1 MTITTS
7 AAQTGDTWY
16 HRPPDSVLAQLATN
30 AESGLSAAEAGS
42 RLAAHGPNVIA
53 AEPSPSVWAVAL
65 IQLKDSMN
73 LMLIA
78 VTVVSMLIQEWSTA
92 MIVAFLVVLNVVM
105 GTQQEMKARASVD
118 ALSKMTTPQAKVV
131 RDGTLMQVSATDL
144 VPGDVVNLESGD
156 IVPADGRLI
165 RSATLETQEAA
176 LTGESAPI
184 SKDPS
189 TIERDEVALGDR
201 ANMLFQNT
209 SVTRGTGTMVV
220 TETGMGTQMGQ
231 IASML
236 SAVAPSKSPLQNE
249 LDSLTKVLGAIAWVA
264 VAIIVALGLYR
275 GQDLDQVLLLG
286 VAMAISAIPT
296 GLPTFVQA
304 MLAYGA
310 KELAAA
316 KAIVKNL
323 TDVET
328 LGATSAINSDKTG
341 TLTMN
346 EMMVRSM
353 YLRGH
358 WYHVAGEGYAKTG
371 AIRHAAG
378 DPTPDFSNLAYGLAL
393 CSDATVSD
401 AGDVIGDPTEA
412 ALVVLAAKIGV
423 DAQESRRT
431 YPRLAEV
438 PFDSAYKFMAT
449 FHEVPATGGGTRL
462 VELVKGGPDVV
473 LDRCTTMLTDDG
485 EVPLDLDGLMAANR
499 EMSEQGLRVLA
510 FAVRDLTGRPT
521 EVAADPMS
529 LVGELAFV
537 GMVGIIDPLRPSAVE
552 AVRIAREAGIE
563 VRMITGD
570 HAITASAIGAE
581 LGLAPGAISGA
592 EIAAMSDEALTA
604 ALPELHVFGRVT
616 PQDKLRLA
624 RLMQSRGDIVAM
636 TGDAVNDAA
645 ALKQADIG
653 VAMGSGSEVTKQ
665 AGKMILTDDNF
676 GTLVTAVRLGRSTY
690 EKIGNYVRYQMSQ
703 LLSLVLLFLTA
714 SIFNINEGI
723 ALTPLMVL
731 FLNFFISIFP
741 VVVIMREPALPGLMT
756 RPPRDPKLK
765 LANPV
770 SVRQWAFYGA
780 TLFLVTLVA
789 LVAGP
794 GELMGDQPS
803 VPMTMAFVV
812 MALGTVLSGL
822 VLRRSPESG
831 LAEPLLDAV
840 KVLSI
845 PILIT
850 VVAVEWAFMQ
860 KLLLTTSLT
869 GGQWV
874 ACVGLALLVPITIEL
889 SKIPRRRHLAA
900 APNAIAPADAVA
912 PQRARVHA

>member
-1 MTITTS
+1 MSTPTS
-7 AAQTGDTWY
+7 APATSHTSHTWY
-16 HRPPDSVLAQLATN
+16 NRSTESVLAQFGTDAST
-30 AESGLSAAEAGS
+30 GLSAAEASS
-42 RLAAHGPNVIA
+42 RLATHGPNVIA

-78 VTVVSMLIQEWSTA
+78 VAVVSMLIGEFSTA
-92 MIVAFLVVLNVVM
+92 LIVAFLVVLNVVM
-105 GTQQEMKARASVD
+105 GTQQEMKAKASVD
-118 ALSKMTTPQAKVV
+118 ALAKMTTPQAKVV
-131 RDGTLMQVSATDL
+131 RGGTLMQVSATDL
-144 VPGDVVNLESGD
+144 VPGDIVTLESGD

-184 SKDPS
+184 SKDPG
-189 TIERDEVALGDR
+189 TIERDEVTLGDR
-201 ANMLFQNT
+201 SNMAFQNT
-209 SVTRGTGTMVV
+209 SVTRGTGAIVV
-220 TETGMGTQMGQ
+220 TETGMDTEMGK
-231 IASML
+231 IATML
-236 SAVAPSKSPLQNE
+236 SAVAPSKSPLQSE
-249 LDSLTKVLGAIAWVA
+249 LDGLTKVLGAIAWVA
-264 VAIIVALGLYR
+264 VAIIVGLGLYR
-275 GQDLDQVLLLG
+275 GQSLESVLLLG

-310 KELAAA
+310 KQLAEA

-353 YLRGH
+353 YVRSH

-371 AIRHAAG
+371 VIRHAAG
-378 DPTPDFSNLAYGLAL
+378 EATPDFTNLAYGLAL

-423 DAQESRRT
+423 DAEESRRT
-431 YPRLAEV
+431 YPRVAEV

-449 FHEVPATGGGTRL
+449 FHEVPAPAGGTRL

-485 EVPLDLDGLMAANR
+485 EVPLDLEGLMGANR
-499 EMSEQGLRVLA
+499 EMSEKGLRVLA
-510 FAVRDLTGRPT
+510 FAVRDLTGRAA
-521 EVAADPMS
+521 EVVADPMS
-529 LVGELAFV
+529 FVAELQFV

-552 AVRIAREAGIE
+552 AVRIARAAGIE

-570 HAITASAIGAE
+570 HAITASAIGSE

-592 EIAAMSDEALTA
+592 QIAAMSDEDLTA
-604 ALPELHVFGRVT
+604 ALPDLHVFGRVT

-624 RLMQSRGDIVAM
+624 KLMQQRGDIVAM

-676 GTLVTAVRLGRSTY
+676 GTLVRAVELGRSTY
-690 EKIGNYVRYQMSQ
+690 EKIVNYIRYQMSQ

-714 SIFNINEGI
+714 SIFNINSGI

-741 VVVIMREPALPGLMT
+741 VVTIMHEQPGPGMMA
-756 RPPRDPKLK
+756 RPPRDPKVK
-765 LANPV
+765 LSNPV
-770 SVRQWAFYGA
+770 AIRQWAFYGGM
-780 TLFLVTLVA
+780 LFLVTLAA
-789 LVAGP
+789 LLGGP
-794 GELMGDQPS
+794 GELNGEEPS

-812 MALGTVLSGL
+812 MALGTILSGL
-822 VLRRSPESG
+822 ALRRDPESG
-831 LAEPLLDAV
+831 LAAPLLSAV
-840 KVLSI
+840 KTLSI
-845 PILIT
+845 PVLIT
-850 VVAVEWAFMQ
+850 IVAVEWTFMQ
-860 KLLLTTSLT
+860 DLLLTTSLT
-869 GGQWV
+869 GGQWS
-874 ACVGLALLVPITIEL
+874 ACIALALLVPITIEL

-900 APNAIAPADAVA
+900 APAPVDPANAVA
-912 PQRARVHA
+912 PQRGR